1 MPRIIGLI
9 LAMFIAFSM
18 AADVQAQSWKDWM
31 NSDPESNILDGWK
44 DAAVE
49 KAADKI
55 SEFSAEIASTT
66 PLLKTIGFELS
77 TFRVQV
83 LPPVGKFRLISTS
96 WDTGDRNGVAIP
108 SDASTLVNAIL
119 TSANTAKSI
128 QRMMKLSVV
137 VMDVEIGLTPT
148 IKLSYLKDAD
158 ADDGIAVRFQDL
170 DLVCGQ
176 AFN

>member
-9 LAMFIAFSM
+9 LAMFIALSM

-66 PLLKTIGFELS
+66 RTGRSTPVSSPL
-77 TFRVQV
+77 
-83 LPPVGKFRLISTS
+83 PC
-96 WDTGDRNGVAIP
+96 A
-108 SDASTLVNAIL
+108 
-119 TSANTAKSI
+119 
-128 QRMMKLSVV
+128 M
-137 VMDVEIGLTPT
+137 
-148 IKLSYLKDAD
+148 
-158 ADDGIAVRFQDL
+158 
-170 DLVCGQ
+170 
-176 AFN
+176 